1 MEFHEKLQELRKRKG
16 LTQEELAAALFVS
29 RTAVSKWES
38 GRGTPNLDSLKAI
51 SSYFGVT
58 LDQLLSTDEALHL
71 AENNQQQ
78 RAEQFCD
85 LLFGLLD
92 LSVLLFLFL
101 PLFGQNVDGIAVA
114 VSLFRSEGISSYLR
128 ILCLSLFSGM
138 ILVGIATLAL
148 QNFKGAFWKKNKRKI
163 SLILHTVS
171 VFLLVLSKQPY
182 AAATLI
188 LLLII
193 KAFTLF
199 KQK

>member
-1 MEFHEKLQELRKRKG
+1 M
-16 LTQEELAAALFVS
+16 S

-51 SSYFGVT
+51 SAYFGVT
-58 LDQLLSTDEALHL
+58 LDQLLSTDEALRL
-71 AENNQQQ
+71 AEEDQKT
-78 RAEQFCD
+78 RAAQFCD

-114 VSLFRSEGISSYLR
+114 VSLFKLEGLSSYLR
-128 ILCLSLFSGM
+128 VLYIALFGGM
-138 ILVGIATLAL
+138 ILMGIATLAL
-148 QNFKGAFWKKNKRKI
+148 QPFKGALWRKI
-163 SLILHTVS
+163 KCKLSLILHTLI

-182 AAATLI
+182 AAAALI
-188 LLLII
+188 LLLMI
-193 KAFTLF
+193 KGLTLL

>member
-51 SSYFGVT
+51 SAYFGVT
-58 LDQLLSTDEALHL
+58 LDQLLSTDEALRL
-71 AENNQQQ
+71 AEEDQKTH
-78 RAEQFCD
+78 AAQFCD

-114 VSLFRSEGISSYLR
+114 VSLFKLEGLSSYLR
-128 ILCLSLFSGM
+128 VLYIALFGGM
-138 ILVGIATLAL
+138 ILMGIATLAL
-148 QNFKGAFWKKNKRKI
+148 QPFKGALWRKI
-163 SLILHTVS
+163 KCKLSLILHTLI

-182 AAATLI
+182 AAAALI
-188 LLLII
+188 LLLMI
-193 KAFTLF
+193 KGLTLL